1 MARTTFRAGYA
12 ADDVAK
18 LLGVDVG
25 QIQAWVRAGFVER
38 AHAREPGR
46 FSLQDIVLL
55 RTAKMLSTQ
64 VGPGKVKEALLRLRE
79 QLPKG
84 RSLSGVRITAEGG
97 DIVVRD
103 GLSAWEP
110 ASGQGVLNFEV
121 REIASKIA
129 PLARKAAQ
137 AARASGAEPSPEDW
151 YDIGCDLESADPE
164 QARDAY
170 RRALELDPGHVAARV
185 NMGRLL
191 HEAGHTRAAE
201 AHYRLA
207 LLSHSGHATAAF
219 NLGVALEDQGRLE
232 EAIQA
237 YGHALASDP
246 GNADA
251 HFNIARLYE
260 RLGRKAAAIRHLK
273 DYRLLTQRHSG

>member
-12 ADDVAK
+12 VDDVAK
-18 LLGVDVG
+18 LLGVTTAQV
-25 QIQAWVRAGFVER
+25 QAWVRAGFVSRPAGGE
-38 AHAREPGR
+38 ARR

-55 RTAKMLSTQ
+55 RTAKELSDQ
-64 VGPGKVKEALLRLRE
+64 VAPRKVKEALERLRE

-84 RSLSGVRITAEGG
+84 RSLSGLRITAEGD

-103 GLSAWEP
+103 GHSAWEP
-110 ASGQGVLNFEV
+110 ASGQGVLDFEV
-121 REIASKIA
+121 REITHKIA

-137 AARASGAEPSPEDW
+137 AARASGAEPGPEDW
-151 YDIGCDLESADPE
+151 YAIGCDLEASDAD

-170 RRALELDPGHVAARV
+170 RRALEMDPTHVGARV
-185 NMGRLL
+185 NIGRLL
-191 HEAGHTRAAE
+191 HEAGWTRAAE

-207 LLSHSGHATAAF
+207 LLAHGGHATAAF
-219 NLGVALEDQGRLE
+219 NLGVALEDQERLE
-232 EAIQA
+232 EAVQA
-237 YGHALASDP
+237 YGQALASDP

-273 DYRLLTQRHSG
+273 EYRTLIGGGF